1 MNVIDIA
8 ALVLVV
14 VGLFAGIRSG
24 AFPQLGG
31 LVGAVAG
38 GVVSIGL
45 ASTFRTEIASLEGP
59 SRALVLIGG
68 IIVAIVLGQFV
79 GSSFGGS
86 LSSSL
91 GRGVLSTIDRT
102 VGGILG
108 IGQAV
113 LIVWLLGSLVA
124 IGPFPTLAAQA
135 QRSVAV
141 RATTAALPPLS
152 SVASD
157 IGGLIDESG
166 LPQVFVGLEPFPAPP
181 VDTPTQARARAIAAP
196 AIPSTVEVASEA
208 CAYELTGTGFVVRPG
223 YVVTNAHVLAGSS
236 KASVSEGGRSHAG
249 TVVLFDPELDI
260 ALLWV
265 PDLRLPALRFAT
277 STPPRGAEGAA
288 LGHPGG
294 GPLVILPAAVSG
306 AYPAQGRDLYGTS
319 VVRRDIIE
327 LRAAIERGDS
337 GGPFVLA
344 DGTVGGV
351 VFAEARSDPGVG
363 YALSPTAVASR
374 IAGSFGRTG
383 SVSTGPCIR

>member
-1 MNVIDIA
+1 MNVIDLS

-14 VGLFAGIRSG
+14 VGVFAGIRSG

-31 LVGAVAG
+31 LAGAVG
-38 GVVSIGL
+38 GGLLAIGL
-45 ASTFRTEIASLEGP
+45 ASTFRTEVASLEGP

-68 IIVAIVLGQFV
+68 IVGSMILGEFV
-79 GSSFGGS
+79 GSSVGQAFGTRLGS
-86 LSSSL
+86 
-91 GRGVLSTIDRT
+91 GILSTIDRAF
-102 VGGILG
+102 GGILG

-113 LIVWLLGSLVA
+113 LVVWLVGSLVA
-124 IGPFPTLAAQA
+124 VGPFPTLAAQA

-141 RATTAALPPLS
+141 RVTTAALPPLS
-152 SVASD
+152 SVAAD
-157 IGGLIDESG
+157 IGGLIDASG

-181 VDTPTQARARAIAAP
+181 VETPSEVRARQIAAA
-196 AIPSTVEVASEA
+196 AIPSTVEIVARA
-208 CAYELTGTGFVVRPG
+208 CAYELTGTGFAVGRG
-223 YVVTNAHVLAGSS
+223 YVVTNAHVVAGS
-236 KASVSEGGRSHAG
+236 KATNVVAFGGSHPA
-249 TVVLFDPELDI
+249 TVVLFDPELDV

-277 STPPRGAEGAA
+277 ATPPRGTEGAA

-294 GPLVILPAAVSG
+294 GPLVVLPAAVSG
-306 AYPAQGRDLYGTS
+306 AYAAEGRDLYGTTI
-319 VVRRDIIE
+319 VRRDILE
-327 LRAAIERGDS
+327 LRARIERGDS

-363 YALSPTAVASR
+363 YALSPTSVASR

-383 SVSTGPCIR
+383 AVSTGACIR